1 MVSANC
7 DIREFIEGLEN
18 KDFFEMIYL
27 MDKEA
32 TEAERLLFNPRSDL
46 YEKQICGIEYV
57 NSLKNFIFY
66 LRYGTKPRGLK
77 QKDLDLFK
85 SVCEKNNIWNLH

>member
-32 TEAERLLFNPRSDL
+32 TEVERLLFNPKSDL
-46 YEKQICGIEYV
+46 HEKMICGTEYA
-57 NSLKNFIFY
+57 NNLKNFIFY
-66 LRYGTKPRGLK
+66 LRYGAKPRGLK
-77 QKDLDLFK
+77 EKDLNLFN
-85 SVCEKNNIWNLH
+85 SVCEKNNIWDLH